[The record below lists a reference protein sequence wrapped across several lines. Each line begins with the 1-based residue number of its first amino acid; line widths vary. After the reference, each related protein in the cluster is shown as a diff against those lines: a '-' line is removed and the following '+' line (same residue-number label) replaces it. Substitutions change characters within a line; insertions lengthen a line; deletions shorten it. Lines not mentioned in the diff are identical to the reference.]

1 MMSNFIPTKKVL
13 EKELKNKDFKKEY
26 ESLNAW
32 FDLQK
37 KLIKARI
44 KSKKTQSA
52 LAQELGIKQSQLARF
67 ETKLNNPSFDTL
79 IKYAKAVGL
88 KELHISLQV

>member
-1 MMSNFIPTKKVL
+1 MSNFIPVKEVL
-13 EKELKNKDFKKEY
+13 EKELKNKEFKKEY
-26 ESLNAW
+26 ENLNSW
-32 FDLQK
+32 FCLQK

-52 LAQELGIKQSQLARF
+52 LAKELGIKQSQLARF
-67 ETKLNNPSFDTL
+67 ETKLSNPSFDTL

-88 KELHISLQV
+88 KELRISL

>member
-1 MMSNFIPTKKVL
+1 MSNFIPVNKVL
-13 EKELKNKDFKKEY
+13 EKELKNKEFQKEY
-26 ESLNAW
+26 ENLNAW
-32 FDLQK
+32 FELQK
-37 KLIKARI
+37 KLIAARI

-52 LAQELGIKQSQLARF
+52 LALELGIKQSQLARF

-88 KELHISLQV
+88 KELRISL

>member
-1 MMSNFIPTKKVL
+1 MSNFIPVNKVL
-13 EKELKNKDFKKEY
+13 EKELKNKEFQKEY
-26 ESLNAW
+26 ENLNAW
-32 FDLQK
+32 FELQK
-37 KLIKARI
+37 KLIAARI

-52 LAQELGIKQSQLARF
+52 LALELGIKQSQLARF

-88 KELHISLQV
+88 KKLRISL